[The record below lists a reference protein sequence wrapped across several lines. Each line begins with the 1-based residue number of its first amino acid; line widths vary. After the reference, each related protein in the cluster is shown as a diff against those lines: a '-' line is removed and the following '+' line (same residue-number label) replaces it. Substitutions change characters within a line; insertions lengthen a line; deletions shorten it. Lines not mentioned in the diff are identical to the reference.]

1 MSGDGL
7 TWSVLLSSLIVLN
20 VSAIL
25 LYKKRKMPL
34 WGSGLLIVILG
45 PIIALIT
52 GSIFLKIDYSM
63 GGDGFGAAYSAAFI
77 GFVIVGNGIL
87 YLVIGI
93 VLGIKNFIKRRQVK
107 QSR

>member
-25 LYKKRKMPL
+25 LYRKGKMPL
-34 WGSGLLIVILG
+34 WGSGLLIGILG

>member
-25 LYKKRKMPL
+25 LYRKGKMPL
-34 WGSGLLIVILG
+34 WGSGLIIGILG
-45 PIIALIT
+45 PIIALIS
-52 GSIFLKIDYSM
+52 GSIFLKIDHSM
-63 GGDGFGAAYSAAFI
+63 GGEGFGAAFSAAYI

-87 YLVIGI
+87 YLIVGLVKVIR
-93 VLGIKNFIKRRQVK
+93 NFIRQR
-107 QSR
+107 QLNQR

>member
-25 LYKKRKMPL
+25 LYKKGKMPL

>member
-25 LYKKRKMPL
+25 LYRKGKMPL
-34 WGSGLLIVILG
+34 WGSGLIIGILR

-52 GSIFLKIDYSM
+52 VSIFLKIDYSM
-63 GGDGFGAAYSAAFI
+63 DGDGFGAAYSAAFI

>member
-25 LYKKRKMPL
+25 LYRKGKMPL
-34 WGSGLLIVILG
+34 WGSGLIIGILG

-87 YLVIGI
+87 YLIVGVVKVIR
-93 VLGIKNFIKRRQVK
+93 KFIRKRQLDQR
-107 QSR
+107 